1 MRGPSAS
8 DMAAAAT
15 MSPEDRQ
22 KMIHSMVDGL
32 AARLKDK
39 PDDVDGWMRLGRA
52 YTVLGEP
59 DRARDALRNAA
70 DHAPRRADVLTA
82 YAQALYTPAKAADKP
97 PPEYLVLMRRIL
109 ALDPDNAQALWFVAN
124 DAAASGDRKQA
135 ADLFR
140 RLLARLPPN
149 APLRPQVQ
157 RQLDVVQGG

>member
-1 MRGPSAS
+1 
-8 DMAAAAT
+8 MAAAAN

-22 KMIHSMVDGL
+22 KMIHGMVDGL
-32 AARLKDK
+32 AARLKDQ
-39 PDDVDGWMRLGRA
+39 PNDVDGWMRLGRA

-59 DRARDALRNAA
+59 ERARDALRSAA
-70 DHAPRRADVLTA
+70 DHAPQRADVLTA

-97 PPEYLVLMRRIL
+97 PPEYLTLMRRIL
-109 ALDPDNAQALWFVAN
+109 ALDPDNAQALWFVGN

-157 RQLDVVQGG
+157 RQLDAVGG